1 MAASAPLK
9 IVKAPPLPAPTGR
22 RPIGFRGNHQ
32 HKKALYDPVYR
43 TTKVPSNLV
52 PRYPIDWR
60 NGGRALLV
68 AALHKLEGN
77 YRIVQRHQQPLM
89 QQQRPLAPGS
99 LVASGDAATGCC
111 SAQDVALL
119 GRRRSGRAGAA
130 AVGAATRFPFRHK
143 RVLLWQ
149 EGGFCSSRCGSTCS
163 KSPWRCLCPWRCRGV
178 YQHANR
184 MDAILMSHK
193 GPVDPD
199 KPLFSVK
206 KAEAAPSKWA
216 SEGVVFCHASG
227 RFIATQKKLHS
238 AFEAYDAAEN
248 DRKWATQRS
257 RAVSWGMEDNSDV
270 DSDDEDQADEEAEGL
285 GRLLSVARAQGNA

>member
-1 MAASAPLK
+1 MAASAPFK

-32 HKKALYDPVYR
+32 HKKALYDPVYP

-77 YRIVQRHQQPLM
+77 YRIQHHEEPLLQR
-89 QQQRPLAPGS
+89 QRPLAAGS
-99 LVASGDAATGCC
+99 LVAPGEAAVGCSSASDAPA
-111 SAQDVALL
+111 L
-119 GRRRSGRAGAA
+119 GRRRSARAGSAANAA
-130 AVGAATRFPFRHK
+130 ARRLVLRHK
-143 RVLLWQ
+143 RALEWQ
-149 EGGFCSSRCGSTCS
+149 EGGFCSSRCGAACS

-184 MDAILMSHK
+184 MDATLMSHK
-193 GPVDPD
+193 GPMESE

-206 KAEAAPSKWA
+206 RPEAAPSRWA
-216 SEGVVFCHASG
+216 SEGMLFCRDSG
-227 RFIATQKKLHS
+227 RFLATKKHQHP
-238 AFEAYDAAEN
+238 AFEAFDAAEEEQ
-248 DRKWATQRS
+248 KFLAQRS
-257 RAVSWGMEDNSDV
+257 RAVSWGIEDDLDA
-270 DSDDEDQADEEAEGL
+270 DSDAEDEVDEEAEGL
-285 GRLLSVARAQGNA
+285 LRLLAVTRTHKRA